1 MLCRVIIFALSR
13 HRHHMFA
20 LSTFCNPREQGNELQ
35 SSGTSCVNRGNEL
48 QSEGASSANL

>member
-13 HRHHMFA
+13 HHHHMF
-20 LSTFCNPREQGNELQ
+20 LQSEGTNFVNRGNELQ